1 MSLPK
6 LPDSISLSGTHIPA
20 GSTRAL
26 LSISAATGDV
36 LPVITHLLGIGAGE
50 NSNVQAIAS
59 VGADSKHYRV
69 QPYLKSKL
77 AIARVSTSPITAA
90 LRIPVGELE
99 VAQGKFLPLEVHLT
113 RTENTSGKIRLR
125 LISTQIQPRKKIKQ
139 GGKDVEVNDL
149 DRTLRLVEEP
159 LVETDK
165 NKHAVNVWVP
175 HDLVTTPWNVAII
188 AELLSQDNKTVLA
201 TTTTRQLT
209 ITPLQALVLK
219 LTSPANVTAIAGEGE
234 SESVSGTI
242 TRADMFDKAVT
253 ITLRGLPKGY
263 TAPSIEIAGD
273 VNEFTLPIQFS
284 KESKPG
290 DLKNIKLVAT
300 AASDLKAEVQ
310 VVSNSETIQIKVV
323 PQAE

>member
-1 MSLPK
+1 MPLITQ
-6 LPDSISLSGTHIPA
+6 L
-20 GSTRAL
+20 R
-26 LSISAATGDV
+26 ATGTGDHAN
-36 LPVITHLLGIGAGE
+36 L
-50 NSNVQAIAS
+50 QAIAS
-59 VGADSKHYRV
+59 VGDDSKHYRV

-77 AIARVSTSPITAA
+77 AIARVSTSPITAT
-90 LRIPVGELE
+90 LRIPTGELE

-125 LISTQIQPRKKIKQ
+125 LISTQLQPRKKIKQ

-149 DRTLRLVEEP
+149 DRTLRLVEES

-175 HDLVTTPWNVAII
+175 HDLGTMPNNVAII

-219 LTSPANVTAIAGEGE
+219 LTSPANVTAFAGEGE
-234 SESVSGTI
+234 AGSVSGTI

-263 TAPSIEIAGD
+263 TAPSLEIAAD

-284 KESKPG
+284 KEAKPG

-310 VVSNSETIQIKVV
+310 VVSNLETIEIKVV
-323 PQAE
+323 PQSE